1 MSTNPIRPSKPLN
14 TRRSQRL
21 LLKISVVIAG
31 QRANGSH
38 FVEQTSTEV
47 VNAHGALILLSE
59 PVASEQLLRMKNVK
73 AGDEE
78 PCKVVGIGQ
87 KVDGKTEIGVE
98 FLKPS
103 PRFWRIAFPP
113 DDWTS
118 RSPEAKR
125 FGKKNEE
132 AAHQNVPVRQAPS
145 EKR

>member
-1 MSTNPIRPSKPLN
+1 MSTNPIRPNKVVN

-21 LLKISVVIAG
+21 LLKISVVIVG
-31 QRANGSH
+31 QRTDGKT

-47 VNAHGALILLSE
+47 VNAHGALVLLQE
-59 PVASEQLLRMKNVK
+59 PVAHEQLLRMRNVK

-78 PCKVVGIGQ
+78 PCKVVGVGQ
-87 KVDGKTEIGVE
+87 KVNGKTEVGVE

-113 DDWTS
+113 EDWTA

-125 FGKKNEE
+125 FGKRAEE
-132 AAHQNVPVRQAPS
+132 PAP
-145 EKR
+145 EPARPAPADKH

>member
-1 MSTNPIRPSKPLN
+1 MSTNPIRPSKVVN

-21 LLKISVVIAG
+21 LLKISVVIVG
-31 QRANGSH
+31 QRADGKN

-47 VNAHGALILLSE
+47 VNAHGALVLLQE
-59 PVASEQLLRMKNVK
+59 PVTHEQLLRMRNVK

-87 KVDGKTEIGVE
+87 KVNGKTEVGVE

-113 DDWTS
+113 EDWS
-118 RSPEAKR
+118 ARSPEAKR
-125 FGKKNEE
+125 FGKPAEE
-132 AAHQNVPVRQAPS
+132 AAHDPARQAPAD
-145 EKR
+145 KH